1 MKSMIPEFNS
11 AGGIKPYEGSDTP
24 TVEVDGS
31 ATINDFVDGCYY
43 TSKTIVSSSQNSTF
57 TLAEC
62 VYQVKMCDCMF
73 ATEPEDMCGPNDY
86 GATGYDSENE
96 RIDLKIKNPPV
107 GIPLTL
113 TLTLDA
119 SSNSSNPGNEI
130 YHGTLIF
137 EAEILLSETD
147 IVRDANN
154 ACSWYA
160 FIPSLAV
167 NEGGHLVKGGN
178 WSKGYI
184 RSKVPQAQQKGFYL
198 YNLNITVKAKC

>member
-11 AGGIKPYEGSDTP
+11 NCEIKPYEGSDTP
-24 TVEVDGS
+24 TVEVYET
-31 ATINDFVDGCYY
+31 AILNEFVDGCYY
-43 TSKTIVSSSQNSTF
+43 ASKTITDSSPVKF
-57 TLAEC
+57 CLAEC

-86 GATGYDSENE
+86 GAVGYDSEAE
-96 RIDLKIKNPPV
+96 KIDLKIMNPPV
-107 GIPLTL
+107 GIPLAL

-119 SSNSSNPGNEI
+119 NSNSANPGNETS
-130 YHGTLIF
+130 YRTLIF

-147 IVRDANN
+147 IVRDENN

-160 FIPSLAV
+160 LIPSLAV
-167 NEGGHLVKGGN
+167 NEDGHLVKGGN
-178 WSKGYI
+178 WSKDYI
-184 RSKVPQAQQKGFYL
+184 RSKLPEAQQKGFYL

>member
-11 AGGIKPYEGSDTP
+11 NCGIKPYEGSDTP
-24 TVEVDGS
+24 TVEVYGT
-31 ATINDFVDGCYY
+31 ATLNDFVDGCYY
-43 TSKTIVSSSQNSTF
+43 TSKTITASYPVDF
-57 TLAEC
+57 CLAEC

-107 GIPLTL
+107 GIPLAL

-119 SSNSSNPGNEI
+119 NSNSGNPGNETS
-130 YHGTLIF
+130 YRTLIF

-147 IVRDANN
+147 IVRDENN

-160 FIPSLAV
+160 LIPSLAV
-167 NEGGHLVKGGN
+167 NEDGHLVKGGN
-178 WSKGYI
+178 WSKDYI
-184 RSKVPQAQQKGFYL
+184 RSKLPEAQQKGFYL

>member
-11 AGGIKPYEGSDTP
+11 NCEIKPYEGSDTP
-24 TVEVDGS
+24 AVEVYET
-31 ATINDFVDGCYY
+31 AILNEFVDGCYY
-43 TSKTIVSSSQNSTF
+43 ASKTITASYPVKF
-57 TLAEC
+57 CLAEC

-107 GIPLTL
+107 GIPLAL

-119 SSNSSNPGNEI
+119 NSNSANPGNETS
-130 YHGTLIF
+130 YRTLIF

-147 IVRDANN
+147 IVRDENN

-160 FIPSLAV
+160 LIPSLAV
-167 NEGGHLVKGGN
+167 NEDGHLVKGGN
-178 WSKGYI
+178 WSKDYI
-184 RSKVPQAQQKGFYL
+184 RSKLPEAQQKGFYL

>member
-1 MKSMIPEFNS
+1 MIPEFNS
-11 AGGIKPYEGSDTP
+11 NCGIKAYEGSDTP
-24 TVEVDGS
+24 AVEVYGT
-31 ATINDFVDGCYY
+31 ATLNEFVDGCYY
-43 TSKTIVSSSQNSTF
+43 ASKTITDSSPVDF
-57 TLAEC
+57 CLAEC

-86 GATGYDSENE
+86 GAVGYDSEAE

-107 GIPLTL
+107 GIPLAL

-119 SSNSSNPGNEI
+119 SSNSANPGNET
-130 YHGTLIF
+130 YYGKLVF
-137 EAEILLSETD
+137 QSEILLSETD

-160 FIPSLAV
+160 LIKNLAV
-167 NEGGHLVKGGN
+167 NEYGELAADST
-178 WSKGYI
+178 WSKDYI
-184 RSKVPQAQQKGFYL
+184 RSQLSEAPQKGFYL